1 MQARP
6 YLRDGIG
13 HTIADLS
20 SRKGVLFVAWHRF
33 T

>member
-1 MQARP
+1 MHVRP

-13 HTIADLS
+13 DTFADLS
-20 SRKGVLFVAWHRF
+20 PRNGVLFVAWHRF